1 MPEINVFWNENNY
14 LQKSTNINISIL
26 DENKIP
32 IIFNFADK
40 IGLEIIA
47 KLLKENKNLKEEMKR
62 TFKYFLKIIIYL
74 FFLKYFFKS
83 ILFFLKYF

>member
-26 DENKIP
+26 DENKTP

-40 IGLEIIA
+40 IGLELIT
-47 KLLKENKNLKEEMKR
+47 KLLKENENLKEEMRR
-62 TFKYFLKIIIYL
+62 TFRYFKNNYL
-74 FFLKYFFKS
+74 FFKFYFF
-83 ILFFLKYF
+83 